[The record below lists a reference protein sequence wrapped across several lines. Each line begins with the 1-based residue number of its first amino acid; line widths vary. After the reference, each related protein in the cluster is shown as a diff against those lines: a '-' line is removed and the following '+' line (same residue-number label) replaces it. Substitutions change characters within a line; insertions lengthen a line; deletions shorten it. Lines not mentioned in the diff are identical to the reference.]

1 MAVWNLV
8 KDLNIK
14 ISEET
19 AVKVI
24 VNLKAE
30 DWEQV
35 KKDLQESIK
44 DNEKAANT
52 LALVL
57 KLIDIIKTTTIKL
70 AV

>member
-14 ISEET
+14 ITEET

-24 VNLKAE
+24 VNMKTE
-30 DWEQV
+30 DWEQL

-52 LALVL
+52 LALVM
-57 KLIDIIKTTTIKL
+57 KLLDIIKTTTIKL